1 MTLDRT
7 FTIPSKHPLTV
18 GPNVPA
24 VMGIVNLTPDS
35 FSDGGQLP
43 TVAAAVAHALG
54 LERDGA
60 AILDLGAESSRPG
73 AEAVSADE
81 EMRRLLPVLEELR
94 PQTQVP
100 ISVDTTKAEVAAA
113 ALERGADWINDITAL
128 RADPELSRVAAEH
141 GAPVVLMHMQG
152 LPATMQAAP
161 SYDDVVAEVVDSLEE
176 RLGAAVAAGIP
187 AEHVLVDPGIGFGKR
202 LEHNTGLLL
211 GLARLRRLGRP
222 VVLGVSRKSFLGE
235 FLTGDRLEPPSAERD
250 VATVAAMAVGH
261 AAGVCVHRVH
271 NVRYARDALR
281 TLTGIGRL
289 EG

>member
-1 MTLDRT
+1 
-7 FTIPSKHPLTV
+7 
-18 GPNVPA
+18 
-24 VMGIVNLTPDS
+24 
-35 FSDGGQLP
+35 
-43 TVAAAVAHALG
+43 VAHALG

-235 FLTGDRLEPPSAERD
+235 LLTGDRLEPPSAERD